1 MNKPK
6 FLIRIKGKESAC
18 LSEQLLLIL
27 KIINNASKDYIWYAC
42 DVEISGEIPFKLG
55 LEGWI
60 PKRIGHTTDL
70 VKIVQNVEQFLSGV
84 FFALP
89 LDFGEF
95 WDHEFSTEDKPFRD
109 MEEAFLEIRA
119 FDTSYFEVYAND
131 SMIIK
136 ELAKYFSVEIENNKG
151 RSAKNSS
158 KSI

>member
-6 FLIRIKGKESAC
+6 FLIRVEGKKSAC
-18 LSEQLLLIL
+18 LGEQLLLIL
-27 KIINNASKDYIWYAC
+27 KIINNATRDFIWYAC

-70 VKIVQNVEQFLSGV
+70 VKIVHDVEQFLSGV

-89 LDFGEF
+89 SDFGEF
-95 WDHEFSTEDKPFRD
+95 WNQEFSTEDKPFRD
-109 MEEAFLEIRA
+109 LEEAFLEIRA

-131 SMIIK
+131 AMIIK
-136 ELAKYFSVEIENNKG
+136 ELANYFSVEIESNKK
-151 RSAKNSS
+151 RNA
-158 KSI
+158 IW